1 MESSTLPRE
10 IENYIQESERQREQK
25 GHVDYD
31 TCQQILAYAAEYN
44 SDELFGKGYYYFA
57 EYYWNKNDTKQT
69 MHCLAEC
76 TKCFFNA
83 RLYSQ
88 LAKTYNMMGVVSD
101 SIGNRL
107 IALNYYYR
115 SKEYAQ
121 QQGDIYVQ
129 AMTETNIAD
138 ALIGMKHYQEAID
151 HYAIAVHLYRN
162 AEFRNNRNRN
172 ILYCMV
178 YSGLCYLLLGQKSKV
193 LDMRMEIAGFMRK
206 NTIANMQYLALD
218 TFQAACEMLEGN
230 PEKSTQYVKQVMEML
245 EQSDNRLDYQTLI
258 IVIANLYDIYKD
270 DAGLRSILELLDR
283 KNLEDNAIFYLDMY
297 PFKTRELLANH
308 DRKGY
313 IAYTR
318 KYLEVY
324 RLNKRENRVVT
335 RNIMELQNE
344 LGRVEAE
351 QQKIVDSNQRLEEI
365 ALYDSMTRLPNRA
378 YLNEYFSTKFEEA
391 FRKQKTLGVEL
402 MDIDFFKQYND
413 TYGHLAG
420 DVCIEKIADVL
431 REVKGTNENIFCARY
446 GGDEFMVIYTDMEI
460 SRMQTVAELIQ
471 NKVRALGMEHEGS
484 RCSRVVSVSQG
495 IFAKIP
501 DEENRE
507 WDFNSMADVVLY
519 QAKKNGRDRYQVQ
532 TEFTYEN

>member
-1 MESSTLPRE
+1 MESNTLPQE
-10 IENYIQESERQREQK
+10 IENYIQESEKQREQK
-25 GHVDYD
+25 GYVDYD

-57 EYYWNKNDTKQT
+57 EYYWNKNDTKQA
-69 MHCLAEC
+69 MHCLSEC
-76 TKCFFNA
+76 TKCFYNVK
-83 RLYSQ
+83 LYDQ

-115 SKEYAQ
+115 GKGYAQ

-129 AMTETNIAD
+129 AMMETNIAD
-138 ALIGMKHYQEAID
+138 ALIGMKHYQKAIE
-151 HYAIAVHLYRN
+151 HYGIAIGLYQN
-162 AEFRNNRNRN
+162 AESRSNRNRN

-178 YSGLCYLLLGQKSKV
+178 FSGLCYLLLGQRKEV
-193 LDMRMEIAGFMRK
+193 LDMRSRIVQFRQNHKIENI
-206 NTIANMQYLALD
+206 QYLALH
-218 TFQAACEMLEGN
+218 TFEASCEMLQGN
-230 PEKSTQYVKQVMEML
+230 REKADRYVKQVMEML
-245 EQSDNRLDYQTLI
+245 HSPDNRLDYQTLV
-258 IVIANLYDIYKD
+258 IVIANLYDSYQN
-270 DAGLRSILELLDR
+270 DAGLKSILELMDR
-283 KNLEDNAIFYLDMY
+283 KNLEDNVLFYLDMY
-297 PFKTRELLANH
+297 PFKTRELLEYH

-324 RLNKRENRVVT
+324 RRNKLENRVVT
-335 RNIMELQNE
+335 RNIMELQDE
-344 LGRVEAE
+344 LSRVESE
-351 QQKIVDSNQRLEEI
+351 QRQIVASNQRLEQI

-391 FRKQKTLGVEL
+391 FQEQKILGVEL

-413 TYGHLAG
+413 TYGHLSG
-420 DVCIEKIADVL
+420 DICIEKIADVL
-431 REVKGTNENIFCARY
+431 REVKGTDERIFCARY

-460 SRMQTVAELIQ
+460 MQMERTAGLIQ
-471 NKVRALGMEHEGS
+471 NRVRELGMEHKNS
-484 RCSRVVSVSQG
+484 QCSPVVSVSQG
-495 IFAKIP
+495 VFAKIP

-519 QAKKNGRDRYQVQ
+519 QAKKDGRDRFRIQ
-532 TEFTYEN
+532 TAFE